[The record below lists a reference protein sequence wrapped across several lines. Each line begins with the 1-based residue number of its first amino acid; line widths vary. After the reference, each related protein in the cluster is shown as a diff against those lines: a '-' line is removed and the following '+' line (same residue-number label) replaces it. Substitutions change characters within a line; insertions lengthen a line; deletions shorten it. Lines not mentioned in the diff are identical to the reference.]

1 LADYRLQCPDANL
14 SMIGDWNGDC
24 AGWQFLL
31 HDDVAAT
38 SADLLEAS
46 FA

>member
-1 LADYRLQCPDANL
+1 LLECAFH
-14 SMIGDWNGDC
+14 GDGDR

-38 SADLLEAS
+38 SADLLEAD